1 MPPPP
6 AADADAEAAT
16 EAKEARVLELTA
28 TVDRAMA
35 TIAERNAA
43 RDEARTALAAAR
55 AQLRD
60 VTDALREKQA
70 AARPLQDVVSAAAA
84 AQSEVR
90 DMSRD
95 LRGVT
100 TEAALEEK
108 LAALEY
114 RMSHE
119 TLSVLEQ
126 KSILRETKL
135 LRDRRADV
143 KHLVEKRASLAE
155 GQWDKDTASAQL
167 KVMRSLM
174 DFLRRQQEETKRLCD
189 DLRDAA
195 NVADADAKRAAE
207 RRNAAVKE
215 RASLQT
221 QLRDARKS
229 GSREKSEFFRAR
241 RTAAKARD
249 LARRGEIAEAEALCL
264 EQMERVHARLAA
276 DSTYRREYLEGL
288 ERAAEESATRRETR
302 AAEAAEAK
310 AKRAAEAEK
319 EAKKVA
325 EAKAAAEAN
334 AAAEAKAAERRRER
348 AAAEEAKRAAE
359 AARVAE
365 EEAKKAAAAELA
377 RRKEEARRPAP
388 APDLGPGKLA
398 TAMAEAEA
406 LHRAECAKTDES
418 AEESERTAD
427 DADADPD
434 DVRARRAAKKKAK
447 KAKKKAEMAKT
458 RVEDAEAAE
467 PSSSAPTSDDDA
479 KFAHANGA
487 ANGTAP
493 EPPAMAMRSATA
505 YSTTRAHSTSMKM
518 ARRSSS
524 SRSEWVATAAA
535 LAALAALAASGAF
548 GEDGWAIRWMR

>member
-100 TEAALEEK
+100 SEAALEEK

-195 NVADADAKRAAE
+195 SVADADAKRAAE

-310 AKRAAEAEK
+310 AKAAEEAEE

-325 EAKAAAEAN
+325 EAKAAAA
-334 AAAEAKAAERRRER
+334 AKADERRRER

-359 AARVAE
+359 AARVAA

-406 LHRAECAKTDES
+406 LHRAELAKTEES
-418 AEESERTAD
+418 ANESERTAD

-447 KAKKKAEMAKT
+447 KAKKKAEKAKT
-458 RVEDAEAAE
+458 RVDSLADDDTEAAE

-479 KFAHANGA
+479 KIANANGA
-487 ANGTAP
+487 ANGTAR

-505 YSTTRAHSTSMKM
+505 YSTSTKM

-535 LAALAALAASGAF
+535 LAALAAIAASGAF
-548 GEDGWAIRWMR
+548 GEDGWASRWTR